1 MRVKVIVN
9 PAAGKPES
17 VLSVLDSV
25 FGPADIDW
33 NVSITHKAGDGM
45 KAARKAADKGYDLIG
60 AYGGDGTV
68 SEVAAGL
75 AEGGPPMLLLPGGTG
90 NALAEDLGIPVS
102 LIEAAALAVGDAG
115 TAKPVDLGRYGTRWF
130 VQRMTMGFEATMV
143 HATTRKMKDRY
154 GWLAYA
160 LSALRS
166 LSDPPMATYSM
177 NIDGKA
183 VECSGL
189 AALVANSAST
199 GLPGVRIASDVD
211 VSDGLLDVIVIEG
224 DTLPMLLGSAVDAA
238 QGIQPRALSRWRGKE
253 IRVTGVPVQRMIA
266 DGEDAGRT
274 PVEVSV
280 AAGAIRVLVPK
291 AGPTLDSTRA
301 D

>member
-1 MRVKVIVN
+1 VTRTEPRVTAGR
-9 PAAGKPES
+9 PAGPLSTSTGPGRALVGVYGVFALSASARAGYQIATK
-17 VLSVLDSV
+17 
-25 FGPADIDW
+25 
-33 NVSITHKAGDGM
+33 
-45 KAARKAADKGYDLIG
+45 
-60 AYGGDGTV
+60 
-68 SEVAAGL
+68 L
-75 AEGGPPMLLLPGGTG
+75 AEAP
-90 NALAEDLGIPVS
+90 
-102 LIEAAALAVGDAG
+102 
-115 TAKPVDLGRYGTRWF
+115 
-130 VQRMTMGFEATMV
+130 
-143 HATTRKMKDRY
+143 
-154 GWLAYA
+154 LAYA

-199 GLPGVRIASDVD
+199 GLPGVRVASDVD

-253 IRVTGVPVQRMIA
+253 IRVTGVPVQRVIA

-291 AGPTLDSTRA
+291 AGPTLDSTRT

>member
-60 AYGGDGTV
+60 AYGGDGTI

-102 LIEAAALAVGDAG
+102 LVEAAALAVGDAG
-115 TAKPVDLGRYGTRWF
+115 TAKPVDLGRYGTKWF

-238 QGIQPRALSRWRGKE
+238 QGIQPRALSRWRAKE
-253 IRVTGVPVQRMIA
+253 VHVTGVPVQRVIA

-280 AAGAIRVLVPK
+280 AAGAIRVLVAK
-291 AGPTLDSTRA
+291 AGPTPDSTRT

>member
-1 MRVKVIVN
+1 
-9 PAAGKPES
+9 
-17 VLSVLDSV
+17 
-25 FGPADIDW
+25 
-33 NVSITHKAGDGM
+33 
-45 KAARKAADKGYDLIG
+45 
-60 AYGGDGTV
+60 
-68 SEVAAGL
+68 
-75 AEGGPPMLLLPGGTG
+75 
-90 NALAEDLGIPVS
+90 
-102 LIEAAALAVGDAG
+102 
-115 TAKPVDLGRYGTRWF
+115 
-130 VQRMTMGFEATMV
+130 
-143 HATTRKMKDRY
+143 
-154 GWLAYA
+154 
-160 LSALRS
+160 
-166 LSDPPMATYSM
+166 MATYSM

>member
-291 AGPTLDSTRA
+291 AGPTLDSTRT

>member
-102 LIEAAALAVGDAG
+102 LVEAAALAVGDAG
-115 TAKPVDLGRYGTRWF
+115 TAKPVDLGRYGTKWF

>member
-143 HATTRKMKDRY
+143 HSTTRKMKDRY

-238 QGIQPRALSRWRGKE
+238 QGIQPRALSRWRAKE
-253 IRVTGVPVQRMIA
+253 VRVTGVPVQRVIA

-291 AGPTLDSTRA
+291 AGPTLDSTRT